1 MTGIKGKPNV
11 DDFLNG
17 GDAVAVGIKPLAIED
32 TGKVNKRGKM
42 VQLPRKLLDDL
53 KMRAFSDGRKTHKH
67 VTETA
72 VIEAA
77 LMAYLYK

>member
-17 GDAVAVGIKPLAIED
+17 GDAVAAGIKPLTIA
-32 TGKVNKRGKM
+32 TTTATAKRSKL
-42 VQLPRKLLDDL
+42 VQLPSKLLDDL
-53 KMRAFSDGRKTHKH
+53 KMRAFSDGRKTRKH